1 LYFIQQCI
9 FCSFSLL
16 EKRMSWGGWVAI
28 TVVILGALMAGA
40 LVVQRLNEARDAI
53 RFPAPGQLVEVRGRR
68 LHLLC
73 KGSGDGPTVVIE
85 QGLAG
90 PSILWWPVQDGVATF
105 ARVCTYDRAGY
116 QWSDAAATAQTAREV
131 VADLDALL
139 TAAGVP
145 RPYVLV
151 GHSFGGPLVRLF
163 VQQHPNDVVGLVL
176 VDTPDES
183 VLLRA
188 SFAGY
193 SRGLARTFTIM
204 RLLANFGLM
213 RWIMGSQEQ
222 SLGLPPALAGVLGAK
237 AGTPRFFRTAVENS
251 NALDELAAE
260 LRSSGGFGSFGD
272 RPLSVITHGVPFLGP
287 AAVLEDGWMEGQ
299 RTLAALSTNS
309 ELIVAAKS
317 NHMINNDE
325 PQVVIDA
332 IRRVHAAARGRT
344 RL

>member
-1 LYFIQQCI
+1 
-9 FCSFSLL
+9 
-16 EKRMSWGGWVAI
+16 MSWGGWVAV
-28 TVVILGALMAGA
+28 TVVILGVFLAGA
-40 LVVQRLNEARDAI
+40 LVVQRLNEARDAS
-53 RFPAPGQLVEVRGRR
+53 RFPPPGQFVEVHGRR

-73 KGSGDGPTVVIE
+73 RGSGDGPTVIIE

-90 PSILWWPVQDGVATF
+90 PSILWWPVQDGVAAF

-116 QWSDAAATAQTAREV
+116 QWSDPARTAQTAREL

-139 TAAGVP
+139 TAADVP

-151 GHSFGGPLVRLF
+151 GHSFGGPLIRLF
-163 VQQHPNDVVGLVL
+163 VQQRPDDVAGVVL

-183 VLLRA
+183 VLLRD

-193 SRGLARTFTIM
+193 SRSLARMFAVM
-204 RLLANFGLM
+204 RVLANFGLM
-213 RWIMGSQEQ
+213 RWIMGSQER
-222 SLGLPPALAGVLGAK
+222 SLGLPSALAGVLGAK
-237 AGTPRFFRTAVENS
+237 AGTPRFFHTAVENT
-251 NALDELAAE
+251 NALNELTAE
-260 LRSSGGFGSFGD
+260 LRASGGFGSLGD

-287 AAVLEDGWMEGQ
+287 AAVLEEGWTEGQ
-299 RTLAALSTNS
+299 RKLAALSTNS

-332 IRRVHAAARGRT
+332 IRRVHAAARDRA
-344 RL
+344 RLAI

>member
-1 LYFIQQCI
+1 MYILW
-9 FCSFSLL
+9 LNTR
-16 EKRMSWGGWVAI
+16 EKRMSWGEWVAVTI
-28 TVVILGALMAGA
+28 VILGVLLAGA
-40 LVVQRLNEARDAI
+40 LVVQHLNEARDTS
-53 RFPAPGQLVEVRGRR
+53 RFPPPGQLVEVGGRR

-73 KGSGDGPTVVIE
+73 KGPNEGPTVVIE

-90 PSILWWPVQDGVATF
+90 PSILWWPVQDGVAAF

-116 QWSDAAATAQTAREV
+116 QWSDSAEEAQTAHEFV
-131 VADLDALL
+131 QDLDALL
-139 TAAGVP
+139 TAAAVP

-163 VQQHPNDVVGLVL
+163 AQQHPDDIAGVVL

-183 VLLRA
+183 VLLRD

-193 SRGLARTFTIM
+193 SRGLARMFAVM
-204 RLLANFGLM
+204 RVLANLGVM

-222 SLGLPPALAGVLGAK
+222 SLGLPSALAGVLGAK
-237 AGTPRFFRTAVENS
+237 AGTPRFFRTAVENAH
-251 NALDELAAE
+251 ALDQLTAE
-260 LRSSGGFGSFGD
+260 LRSSGGFGSLGD
-272 RPLSVITHGVPFLGP
+272 RPLSVITHGVPFVGP
-287 AAVLEDGWMEGQ
+287 AAVLEEGWTEGQ
-299 RTLAALSTNS
+299 RKLATLSTNS

-332 IRRVHAAARGRT
+332 IRRVHAAARDRP
-344 RL
+344 RLGI